1 MTDINDYK
9 NFYESLGKVLPC
21 KYCKESFPIF
31 MNELPI
37 EEYGKSQRDMAYWAY
52 LMHNKVNNKL
62 RKQGF
67 LKTPDPP
74 FEEVYNKY
82 QGWKAG
88 CSSGVVGPTG
98 SGTAPARCGTPHPE
112 EESNK
117 KESMDG
123 GGRKKTAFPG
133 TKCHAQTKGGKRCK
147 RIATHDNLCTIHD
160 KSSNKL
166 GGGTNVKSTTPN
178 NSDYI
183 LSPRQIDKDAEYYF
197 LKK

>member
-21 KYCKESFPIF
+21 KYCRDSFPIF

-37 EEYGKSQRDMAYWAY
+37 EEYGKSQKDMAYWAY

-88 CSSGVVGPTG
+88 CSAGVVGPVG
-98 SGTAPARCGTPHPE
+98 SGTAPARCGTPHME
-112 EESNK
+112 GGGNK
-117 KESMDG
+117 KEDNNN
-123 GGRKKTAFPG
+123 KDNNKNKPTFPG

-147 RIATHDNLCTIHD
+147 RVAIHDNLCGLHS
-160 KSSNKL
+160 KSLNKL
-166 GGGTNVKSTTPN
+166 GANVKN
-178 NSDYI
+178 NSNYI
-183 LSPRQIDKDAEYYF
+183 LSPPQQDKEADYYF
-197 LKK
+197 TKK